1 MGSSSDVQHHSHK
14 KTYFAIFFIL
24 AVLTVLEIYIPE
36 LKTTKFAKASSLTLL
51 ALGKAFLVAY
61 YFMHLK
67 EETKWLK
74 FIAAIPVT
82 AALYATMVVVETLS
96 R

>member
-1 MGSSSDVQHHSHK
+1 MSSEAHHSHK
-14 KTYFAIFFIL
+14 KTYFIIFFVL

-36 LKTTKFAKASSLTLL
+36 LDTTKFAKASSLTFL

-74 FIAAIPVT
+74 FIAAIPVS